1 MKDQIQRSAV
11 SIMSNIAEG
20 FERMGNAE
28 FHRFLVMAKACL
40 IGYDSRVFSELS
52 TRFSVYFKEIKL

>member
-1 MKDQIQRSAV
+1 
-11 SIMSNIAEG
+11 MSNIAEG